1 MVANIIHAKFVK
13 QIPMKTNEN
22 KFWEKIQLIDYS
34 VVYSFPKVYFFRWL
48 SCNEKRV
55 T

>member
-22 KFWEKIQLIDYS
+22 KFWEKNTINRL
-34 VVYSFPKVYFFRWL
+34 
-48 SCNEKRV
+48 
-55 T
+55 